1 MHGIWK
7 FEQNGNPRTNFSWL
21 FIIAISCIF
30 LSLSNGQTETVK
42 WGTEE
47 VCQWLDLVGLGSFK
61 QTFKDREVTGYMLL
75 HMDVKLFSKY

>member
-1 MHGIWK
+1 MGIL
-7 FEQNGNPRTNFSWL
+7 EL
-21 FIIAISCIF
+21 IF
-30 LSLSNGQTETVK
+30 RGYLLLLSHAFFSLSNGQTETVK